1 MDEPMDA
8 EADSTQ
14 PELGKENVS
23 QAEEH
28 PLLRP
33 GSMGMSTSPF
43 KISVYPLLSY
53 HICKHIFPIICC
65 HKTLLK

>member
-1 MDEPMDA
+1 MDA

-43 KISVYPLLSY
+43 KISVYPTLLSY
-53 HICKHIFPIICC
+53 HM
-65 HKTLLK
+65 